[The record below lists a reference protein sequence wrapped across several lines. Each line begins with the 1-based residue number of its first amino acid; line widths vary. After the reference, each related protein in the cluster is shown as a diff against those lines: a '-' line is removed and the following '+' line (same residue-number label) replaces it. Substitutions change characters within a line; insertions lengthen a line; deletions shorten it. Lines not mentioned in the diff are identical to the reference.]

1 MLCQSTIPS
10 LRLLLVE
17 FSQCRA
23 CTCVVADELLLQ
35 PKELLLGSDDI
46 LAQVQVVYLGS
57 IVELSKLL
65 DLLADLQVLL
75 IESCNIVVLS
85 RGEGTV
91 QAITY

>member
-1 MLCQSTIPS
+1 M
-10 LRLLLVE
+10 VE